1 MPGSPHLEAGENKEI
16 QSSHSRYRWVILG
29 VIFLILFIA
38 VSSRGI
44 VTMYVRPW
52 SSEFGWS
59 VTAITLAMSIQLIFS
74 GPGGILGGSLTDRFG
89 PKNVL
94 IAYLL
99 LIVVGVLGI
108 AAMNGLW
115 QLYLFYGLFLG
126 IGSMLHPV
134 TTPLIARW
142 FSKGRGLALGM
153 VQEGDLLGMAVLA
166 PFLLMINETSGWRTA
181 WFGMGL
187 ATLVLVLP
195 MAWLFIKPVQAR
207 TSPGAKTTNPVT
219 SQQGATFR
227 QASKTRSFWML
238 MVSTLFCGVTA
249 RYFWLLIAPIA
260 LEGGMSPTQV
270 GLTISIAGIMA
281 VPGMLIFG
289 FACDRMS
296 RPKLLSINFSARC
309 VAFIIMS
316 FYIWTHQPLL
326 MFIGAGMAGFLTRSS
341 APPFSMAW
349 INCFGF
355 RSIGALLGVSTTVH
369 QTAAALSLF
378 VAGYIFDRV
387 GSYLPTLVSS
397 AVLLVIVSII
407 AWRIPE
413 RKCYVETPEVV
424 QPEKTHRLAVNTP

>member
-1 MPGSPHLEAGENKEI
+1 MPRSPQLETGDKREI
-16 QSSHSRYRWVILG
+16 QSSHSHYRWVILG
-29 VIFLILFIA
+29 VIFLILFLA

-52 SSEFGWS
+52 SIEFGWS
-59 VTAITLAMSIQLIFS
+59 ITAITLAMSIQLIFS

-89 PKNVL
+89 PKYVL
-94 IAYLL
+94 MAYLL
-99 LIVVGVLGI
+99 LIVIGIFGI

-181 WFGMGL
+181 WLGMGL
-187 ATLVLVLP
+187 VTLVVVLP
-195 MAWLFIKPVQAR
+195 STWIFIKPLQAR
-207 TSPGAKTTNPVT
+207 TSTGAKTTNPVMK
-219 SQQGATFR
+219 QQGATFS
-227 QASKTRSFWML
+227 QASKSRSFWML

-260 LEGGMSPTQV
+260 LEGGMSQTQV

-281 VPGMLIFG
+281 VPGMLVFG
-289 FACDRMS
+289 FACDRIS
-296 RPKLLSINFSARC
+296 RPMLLSINFMARC
-309 VAFIIMS
+309 VAFIIMA
-316 FYIWTHQPLL
+316 FYIWTHEPVL

-341 APPFSMAW
+341 APPFSVAW

-355 RSIGALLGVSTTVH
+355 RSIGSILGISSTVH

-378 VAGYIFDRV
+378 IAGYIFDRV
-387 GSYLPTLVSS
+387 GSYLPTLISS
-397 AVLLVIVSII
+397 AVLLVIVSIV

-413 RKCYVETPEVV
+413 KKCYVETPEVI
-424 QPEKTHRLAVNTP
+424 QPEKAQRLVTNAP

>member
-1 MPGSPHLEAGENKEI
+1 MPGSPHLEAGDKAGI
-16 QSSHSRYRWVILG
+16 QSSHSRYGWVILG

-59 VTAITLAMSIQLIFS
+59 ITAITLAMSIQLLFS
-74 GPGGILGGSLTDRFG
+74 GPGGILGGNLTDRFG

-94 IAYLL
+94 IGYLL
-99 LIVVGVLGI
+99 LIVIGVLGI

-166 PFLLMINETSGWRTA
+166 PFLLIINETSGWRTA

-187 ATLVLVLP
+187 ATLVLVIP
-195 MAWLFIKPVQAR
+195 MAWLFIKPV
-207 TSPGAKTTNPVT
+207 PAKTSVGTKSANPVT
-219 SQQGATFR
+219 TPPGATLR
-227 QASKTRSFWML
+227 QASHHRSFWML
-238 MVSTLFCGVTA
+238 MVTTLFCGVTA

-281 VPGMLIFG
+281 VPGMLVFG
-289 FACDRMS
+289 FACDRIS
-296 RPKLLSINFSARC
+296 RPLLLSINFMLRC

-316 FYIWTHQPLL
+316 LYIWNHQPLL

-341 APPFSMAW
+341 APPFSLAW

-355 RSIGALLGVSTTVH
+355 RSIGTIFGVSSTVH

-378 VAGYIFDRV
+378 MAGYIFDRV
-387 GSYLPTLVSS
+387 GSYLPTLISS
-397 AVLLVIVSII
+397 AVLLVIVSIV

-413 RKCYVETPEVV
+413 KKCYIDTPEVV
-424 QPEKTHRLAVNTP
+424 QPEKSQRLVTNAP